1 MTAPI
6 TRSAEL
12 VRRRGLG
19 PDCIR
24 CIATN
29 VTLCRMNKKRKERW
43 LYTQIAKVK
52 EELDSNGGRAEKDRS
67 GIMFIIS
74 VLKLKQDFIENIWK
88 GKMRYK
94 YKVTDNEGKVSDMEA
109 MSFKKLRRK
118 LDHKQNYVVEYTN
131 KKGNPQHKINVKG
144 IEPK

>member
-74 VLKLKQDFIENIWK
+74 VLKLKPGVINNI
-88 GKMRYK
+88 
-94 YKVTDNEGKVSDMEA
+94 
-109 MSFKKLRRK
+109 
-118 LDHKQNYVVEYTN
+118 
-131 KKGNPQHKINVKG
+131 
-144 IEPK
+144 